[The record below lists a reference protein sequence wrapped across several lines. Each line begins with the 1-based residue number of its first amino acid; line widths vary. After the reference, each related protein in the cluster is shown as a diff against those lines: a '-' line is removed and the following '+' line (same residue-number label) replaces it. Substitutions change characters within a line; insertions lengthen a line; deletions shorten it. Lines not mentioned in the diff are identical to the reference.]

1 MEYAGAAYWEGRV
14 LESGTKGGAP
24 RSERTVD
31 GEAEAAR
38 LLTQGMKA
46 LWVRAEELETAK
58 VRKPLFEPGF
68 IDNGGFARA
77 DIPNPVGTDAWDVVE
92 VKPSTQT

>member
-1 MEYAGAAYWEGRV
+1 MTDFDQV
-14 LESGTKGGAP
+14 LQQS
-24 RSERTVD
+24 
-31 GEAEAAR
+31 
-38 LLTQGMKA
+38 
-46 LWVRAEELETAK
+46 LETAK